1 MTLSNSYRST
11 SARAILGIALAL
23 GLTAAPAIARTE
35 PAAATATL
43 DVTSIDA
50 TGQWRYSGVVTVPAA
65 PGARIQ
71 VDARIQNQTSRAG
84 YRDAIRAST
93 GTPVAREGET
103 VVVPYSVEGPP
114 LTLGELRSA
123 LTVQV
128 QDSLTSPTLRTLF
141 AESATV
147 SPSAVCGCPPKGC
160 VRTQGY
166 WGNKPGVVWPAPY
179 SRKALFFSSGR
190 TWQQILD
197 MPPRGSA
204 YMILAHQY
212 IAAVLNR
219 AAGASAPAAVQ
230 SVIDAAGAWLR
241 SGTVP
246 WTCGYGGYGGYGGHD
261 KHGGQGKHGGYGK
274 HGAHDSCAQQK
285 TWAGILDT
293 YNNGQY
299 PGAPK
304 LCK

>member
-1 MTLSNSYRST
+1 MTLSST
-11 SARAILGIALAL
+11 RAFLAIAFAL
-23 GLTAAPAIARTE
+23 VCTATHAAPKKA

-43 DVTSIDA
+43 EVTTNEA

-65 PGARIQ
+65 AGARVV
-71 VDARIQNQTSRAG
+71 VDSRIQNQTSRDG
-84 YRDAIRAST
+84 YRDALKAT
-93 GTPVAREGET
+93 AGEAVARAGDT
-103 VVVPYSVEGPP
+103 LVVPYSVEGAP
-114 LTLGELRSA
+114 LSLGELRSA
-123 LTVQV
+123 ITVQV
-128 QDSLTSPTLRTLF
+128 QDSLTSPVLRTLF
-141 AESATV
+141 AESAALT
-147 SPSAVCGCPPKGC
+147 PTAVCGCPPKGC

-179 SRKALFFSSGR
+179 NRNALFFSSGL

-197 MPPRGSA
+197 TPPRGSG
-204 YMILAHQY
+204 YVILAHQY

-219 AAGASAPAAVQ
+219 AAGASAPAGVQ
-230 SVIDAAGAWLR
+230 SVIDAAPAWFR

-246 WTCGYGGYGGYGGHD
+246 STCGPGE
-261 KHGGQGKHGGYGK
+261 
-274 HGAHDSCAQQK
+274 CAQQK

-304 LCK
+304 HCD

>member
-1 MTLSNSYRST
+1 MMLSNSTRRI
-11 SARAILGIALAL
+11 SARAILAIALAP
-23 GLTAAPAIARTE
+23 GLPATQAMAQTAP
-35 PAAATATL
+35 PAATATL
-43 DVTSIDA
+43 DVTSVEA

-65 PGARIQ
+65 PAARIQ
-71 VDARIQNQTSRAG
+71 VDGRIQNQTSRAG
-84 YRDAIRAST
+84 YRDAIRAGT
-93 GTPVAREGET
+93 GTPVARAGGT

-123 LTVQV
+123 VTVQV
-128 QDSLTSPTLRTLF
+128 QDTLTSPALRTLF
-141 AESATV
+141 AHSGTV

-179 SRKALFFSSGR
+179 KRTALFFSSGR

-197 MPPRGSA
+197 TPPRGSA
-204 YMILAHQY
+204 YIILAHQY

-219 AAGASAPAAVQ
+219 AAGASAPAGVQ

-246 WTCGYGGYGGYGGHD
+246 STCGPGD
-261 KHGGQGKHGGYGK
+261 
-274 HGAHDSCAQQK
+274 CAQQK

-304 LCK
+304 HCD

>member
-1 MTLSNSYRST
+1 MTLSST
-11 SARAILGIALAL
+11 RAFLAIAFAL
-23 GLTAAPAIARTE
+23 VCTATHAAPKKA

-43 DVTSIDA
+43 EVTTNEA

-65 PGARIQ
+65 AGARVV
-71 VDARIQNQTSRAG
+71 VDSRIQNQTSRDG
-84 YRDAIRAST
+84 YRDALKAT
-93 GTPVAREGET
+93 AGEAVARAGDT
-103 VVVPYSVEGPP
+103 LVVPYSVEGAP
-114 LTLGELRSA
+114 LSLGELRSA
-123 LTVQV
+123 ITVQV
-128 QDSLTSPTLRTLF
+128 QDSLTSPVLRTLF
-141 AESATV
+141 AESAALT
-147 SPSAVCGCPPKGC
+147 PTAVCGCPPKGC

-179 SRKALFFSSGR
+179 NRNALFFSSGL

-197 MPPRGSA
+197 TPPRGSG
-204 YMILAHQY
+204 YVILAHQY

-219 AAGASAPAAVQ
+219 SAGASAPAGVQ
-230 SVIDAAGAWLR
+230 SVIDAAPAWFR

-246 WTCGYGGYGGYGGHD
+246 STCGPGE
-261 KHGGQGKHGGYGK
+261 
-274 HGAHDSCAQQK
+274 CAQQK

-304 LCK
+304 HCD

>member
-1 MTLSNSYRST
+1 MTLSTSYRRT
-11 SARAILGIALAL
+11 SARTILAIALAL
-23 GLTAAPAIARTE
+23 GLSATHALAQTAPA
-35 PAAATATL
+35 AATATATL

-65 PGARIQ
+65 QGARIL
-71 VDARIQNQTSRAG
+71 VDGRIQNQTSREG
-84 YRDAIRAST
+84 YRDAIRASA
-93 GTPVAREGET
+93 GTPVARAGET

-114 LTLGELRSA
+114 LILGELRSA

-128 QDSLTSPTLRTLF
+128 QDSLSSPALRTLF
-141 AESATV
+141 AQSAAL
-147 SPSAVCGCPPKGC
+147 SPGAVCGCPPKGC

-166 WGNKPGVVWPAPY
+166 WGNKPGVAWPAPY
-179 SRKALFFSSGR
+179 NRKALFFSSGR

-197 MPPRGSA
+197 TPPRGSA
-204 YMILAHQY
+204 YIILAHQY

-219 AAGASAPAAVQ
+219 AAGASAPAGVQ

-241 SGTVP
+241 SGTLP
-246 WTCGYGGYGGYGGHD
+246 STCGPGD
-261 KHGGQGKHGGYGK
+261 
-274 HGAHDSCAQQK
+274 CAQQK

-304 LCK
+304 HCD